1 MKIWWTIK
9 FKLWNKA
16 HTISPV
22 LVATFFKISP
32 FLCIFLQLSCYIF
45 TIGSIWFPRSL
56 FCIFCREFL
65 FENTMRLL
73 PFINWHAYIELK
85 KSFKIVEFY
94 FVFLLLLFFFKIKR
108 FAKRSTQN
116 FGQLFSLIKKFRGLH
131 FSKDD
136 RF

>member
-32 FLCIFLQLSCYIF
+32 FLCIFLQLGCYIF
-45 TIGSIWFPRSL
+45 TIDSIWFPRSL

-85 KSFKIVEFY
+85 KIFWDCR
-94 FVFLLLLFFFKIKR
+94 VFFCFCFFFFFKRKH
-108 FAKRSTQN
+108 FAKRLTRN

-131 FSKDD
+131 FSKDE